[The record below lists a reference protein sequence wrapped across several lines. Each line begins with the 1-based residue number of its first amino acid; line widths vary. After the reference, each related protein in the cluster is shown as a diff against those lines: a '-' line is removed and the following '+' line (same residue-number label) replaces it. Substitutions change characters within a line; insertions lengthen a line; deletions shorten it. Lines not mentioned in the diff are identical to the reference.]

1 VKLRNFAL
9 VPAIAVLVAAG
20 ALTNG
25 TFLSGDNLI
34 GLLRQQ
40 SELSLLVL
48 AEAVILIAGR
58 IDLSLESTVG
68 LAPALAVTLVAVC
81 GLPPWTAIP
90 MCLLAGALAGVVNAL
105 LAVQLRLP
113 AFAATLGTLIVLRG
127 LHSGITGGRE
137 LSTLPGSIGYLG
149 AAHWLGVP
157 ASLWICGLILLAA
170 AAFLATFRHG
180 RAVYAVGGNLDA
192 ARSAG
197 IRTHRVLW
205 VVFAVGGLL
214 AALAGMLMTGRLGS
228 VAAAQGQGMIFI
240 VLAAAVIGGIGLN
253 GGKGTVFGALCAVLL
268 LGLIDNV
275 LRLAGVSSV
284 WIQAIYGAA
293 VIVALVLA
301 RVLSRRPAPRS
312 PSAAVP

>member
-1 VKLRNFAL
+1 MKLRNFAL
-9 VPAIAVLVAAG
+9 VPAIAVLVAIG
-20 ALTNG
+20 ALADRA
-25 TFLSGDNLI
+25 FLSGDNLI

-68 LAPALAVTLVAVC
+68 LAPALAVTLVVVS
-81 GLPPWTAIP
+81 GLPSWTAIP
-90 MCLLAGALAGVVNAL
+90 VCLLAGALVGVVNAL
-105 LAVQLRLP
+105 LVVQLRLP

-127 LHSGITGGRE
+127 LHSGISGGRE

-149 AAHWLGVP
+149 AARWLGVP
-157 ASLWICGLILLAA
+157 ASIWICGLILLATGT
-170 AAFLATFRHG
+170 FLAVFRHG
-180 RAVYAVGGNLDA
+180 RAIYAIGGNLDA
-192 ARSAG
+192 ARAAG

-205 VVFAVGGLL
+205 AVFAGGGLL
-214 AALAGMLMTGRLGS
+214 AALAGMLMAGRLGS
-228 VAAAQGQGMIFI
+228 VGAAQGQGMIFV
-240 VLAAAVIGGIGLN
+240 VLAATVIGGISLN

-284 WIQAIYGAA
+284 WIQAIYGTA
-293 VIVALVLA
+293 VIAALLLA
-301 RVLSRRPAPRS
+301 RVFSRQPAPRS